1 VSVLA
6 ASARMRLSAAVLVLM
21 AATSFVG
28 YRMQP
33 SMQQGATAARP
44 ELQLAREIPKRFGD
58 WNTVSETDGIVVN
71 PEIQASLS
79 QLYSDI
85 LTRTYVNAEG
95 YRVMVS
101 VAYGGNQRGGLQAH
115 LPEVCYPAQGFK
127 LLSSEKAAIQT
138 PQGAIA
144 GRRLMTRRDN
154 RQEPVTYWFSLGGRA
169 VVGRVESRLEEL
181 RFAFSGQ
188 VPEGVLFR
196 VSSIDAD
203 PARAHREHERFVA
216 QLMPAL
222 PPDTRKRIGGL

>member
-1 VSVLA
+1 MNLPTPAVRL
-6 ASARMRLSAAVLVLM
+6 RLSAAVLVLM
-21 AATSFVG
+21 AAASFVG
-28 YRMQP
+28 YRMDP
-33 SMQQGATAARP
+33 SMRQGAAPAQP

-58 WNTVSETDGIVVN
+58 WNTISETDGIVVN

-85 LTRTYVNAEG
+85 LTRTYVNDQG

-138 PQGAIA
+138 PQGDIA

-154 RQEPVTYWFSLGGRA
+154 RQEPVTYWFSLGGKA

-196 VSSIDAD
+196 VSSIDPD

-222 PPDTRKRIGGL
+222 PPEMRRRIGGL